1 MLALAPV
8 AAFAACGASPRPHG
22 AALPPAFVA
31 VPGAG
36 VDASNGWP
44 RRIVHRATGI
54 ALLLVPAGEFTMGS
68 PPDEPERLPAEAQ
81 RRHRIAAPFYLGA
94 TEVTQAQ
101 WRAALAS
108 APSHLAGDDLPVDRV
123 SWHDAQRF
131 CAAAGGGL
139 RLPREVEWEYACR
152 AGATTAFAFG
162 ATLAAG
168 QANCQTAAPPGD
180 PSTTASSPSGQPV
193 RAGSLPAN
201 AWGLHEMHGNV
212 WEWCDDAYVP
222 DALAAALATAP
233 PAADVPGPRIVRG
246 GSWALGA
253 SFCRSAFRGWYEAT
267 FANRTLGLRV
277 AFSPAR

>member
-1 MLALAPV
+1 MR
-8 AAFAACGASPRPHG
+8 SD

-31 VPGAG
+31 ATDGG
-36 VDASNGWP
+36 FDAASGWP
-44 RRIVHRATGI
+44 RRIVHRASGI
-54 ALLLVPAGEFTMGS
+54 ALVLVPTGEFAMGS
-68 PPDEPERLPAEAQ
+68 PPDEPERLPVEASQQQ
-81 RRHRIAAPFYLGA
+81 RLDAPFYLGV

-101 WRAALAS
+101 WRVVMAS
-108 APSHLAGDDLPVDRV
+108 NPSHLAGDDLPVDRV

-131 CAAAGGGL
+131 CVAAGGGL

-152 AGATTAFAFG
+152 AGTTTAFTFG

-168 QANCQTAAPPGD
+168 QANVQSVELPVAAP
-180 PSTTASSPSGQPV
+180 ASASAPRGQPV
-193 RAGSLPAN
+193 RVGSLPAN

-212 WEWCDDAYVP
+212 WEWCADAYAP
-222 DALAAALATAP
+222 DAVAASLATAP

-267 FANRTLGLRV
+267 YANRTLGLRV
-277 AFSPAR
+277 AWTPPR